1 MDVKPDIKPKTIAP
15 GAPLTIIVRSQQH
28 GELAFKIKSSAPF
41 YKVANAYCKTKGINP
56 SSVRFHSDGV
66 RLVNDKTIAELELE
80 PEEDED
86 GLKVYID
93 AFLEQV
99 GGDGGRCSKY

>member
-1 MDVKPDIKPKTIAP
+1 MR
-15 GAPLTIIVRSQQH
+15 GAQYL

-66 RLVNDKTIAELELE
+66 RLVNDKTIAEVCALVVV
-80 PEEDED
+80 D
-86 GLKVYID
+86 GD
-93 AFLEQV
+93 
-99 GGDGGRCSKY
+99 GDGGVVVERGCVTNSTGVILVGSRAGGG

>member
-1 MDVKPDIKPKTIAP
+1 LR
-15 GAPLTIIVRSQQH
+15 GAQYL

-66 RLVNDKTIAELELE
+66 RLVNDKTIAEVCALVVVMVVWLSSEVAL
-80 PEEDED
+80 
-86 GLKVYID
+86 LILLVCY
-93 AFLEQV
+93 LV
-99 GGDGGRCSKY
+99 GAGAGGG